1 MIMIMKIMLVTL
13 IIIIIIIIIFDK
25 YNPEGVQKLTM
36 DTQ

>member
-13 IIIIIIIIIFDK
+13 IIIIIIIFDK